1 MDCFVASAPLRK
13 RFAFVA
19 GNDGWGCSCRP
30 ENQKSRPRACC
41 FTNECFAS
49 AGCPGGA
56 EAPPG
61 QKRYFLAFFFFVA
74 FLAFL
79 AFFAFLAIASSLGLM
94 GGNATRGL
102 LGEGLASQ
110 QPQSS
115 SEQIRARLP
124 RAVTPVSL
132 CYPQLLCIF
141 GHLSAAPCIPR
152 RPVTVN
158 SAPMRAAQLRR
169 SGTG

>member
-1 MDCFVASAPLRK
+1 MFRLV
-13 RFAFVA
+13 
-19 GNDGWGCSCRP
+19 
-30 ENQKSRPRACC
+30 E
-41 FTNECFAS
+41 
-49 AGCPGGA
+49 CPGGA

-61 QKRYFLAFFFFVA
+61 LERYFLAFFFLTT

-124 RAVTPVSL
+124 RAVMPVSL
-132 CYPQLLCIF
+132 RYPQLLCIF
-141 GHLSAAPCIPR
+141 GSFSAAQCIPN

-158 SAPMRAAQLRR
+158 SAPTRAAQ
-169 SGTG
+169 SS